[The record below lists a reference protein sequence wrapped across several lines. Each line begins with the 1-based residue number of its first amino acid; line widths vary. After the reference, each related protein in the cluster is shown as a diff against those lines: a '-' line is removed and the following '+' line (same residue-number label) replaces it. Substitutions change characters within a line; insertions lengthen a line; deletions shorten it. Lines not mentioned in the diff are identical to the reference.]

1 VITYRKNFILEGIVR
16 KLVIIYFILIN
27 LTGFT
32 LALLEGS
39 DFLSERGKSLSS
51 SSEIQI
57 ATVSAFG
64 GGGGSY
70 IGYLVSDPSGNL
82 EDSEFKMYL
91 QLLIL
96 QNIFVLF
103 ISFNAFKKKKKSADY
118 NRSSLSLK

>member
-1 VITYRKNFILEGIVR
+1 MR

-39 DFLSERGKSLSS
+39 DFLSERDNTISS
-51 SSEIQI
+51 SSEIRMI
-57 ATVSAFG
+57 AVSAFG
-64 GGGGSY
+64 GSSGCYG
-70 IGYLVSDPSGNL
+70 GYLVSDPSGSLGNH
-82 EDSEFKMYL
+82 EYKTVL

-96 QNIFVLF
+96 QNIFVFL
-103 ISFNAFKKKKKSADY
+103 IALKAFRRKKRSAEY